1 MGKVHRKSVHI
12 FSSLCWTVGPCWL
25 SVLYYS
31 LFLVRFF
38 VVNNL
43 SWSFFMLVRKEHADT
58 FLQLHNL
65 PLCEPIGVYL
75 TNSY

>member
-1 MGKVHRKSVHI
+1 
-12 FSSLCWTVGPCWL
+12 
-25 SVLYYS
+25 
-31 LFLVRFF
+31 
-38 VVNNL
+38 
-43 SWSFFMLVRKEHADT
+43 MLVRKEHADT